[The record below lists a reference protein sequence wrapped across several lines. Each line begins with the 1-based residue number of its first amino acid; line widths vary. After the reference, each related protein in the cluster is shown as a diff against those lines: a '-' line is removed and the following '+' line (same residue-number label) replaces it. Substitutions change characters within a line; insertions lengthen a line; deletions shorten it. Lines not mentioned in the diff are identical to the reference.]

1 MMVLHLGPA
10 ALIMR
15 FSWLCPII
23 LTHPCAFNVCEA
35 DNFVCIWRQKAP
47 GRCPSPTS
55 ASPAPTGQSDIAGS
69 GDNDNYNYAIH
80 IRHLKMPGCA
90 AGMLRTLFQL
100 SGADN
105 FFMVCYGRPSLVPS
119 HTQASTEHCIAFQRA
134 FLTPVLFSPANPMFI
149 VNSNSMI
156 YIEMYC
162 CSKMHLSRFSNAY
175 LKLLHCRDRQK
186 YCIQRHKP
194 HHRARYHSGWTF
206 RYMGGTLEMHKHIL
220 HAQKFRYSA

>member
-1 MMVLHLGPA
+1 MVLHLGPA

-80 IRHLKMPGCA
+80 IRRLKTPGCA
-90 AGMLRTLFQL
+90 AGMLRALFQL

-105 FFMVCYGRPSLVPS
+105 FFMVCYGRPSRVLS
-119 HTQASTEHCIAFQRA
+119 HAQASTTLHCISARISDSWASQPNKPNVHCQFQ
-134 FLTPVLFSPANPMFI
+134 
-149 VNSNSMI
+149 
-156 YIEMYC
+156 
-162 CSKMHLSRFSNAY
+162 
-175 LKLLHCRDRQK
+175 Q
-186 YCIQRHKP
+186 
-194 HHRARYHSGWTF
+194 
-206 RYMGGTLEMHKHIL
+206 HIL
-220 HAQKFRYSA
+220 LLNALLLTNTIVGTCHYLPKTIGLL